1 MLEIEISK
9 IRDDSLVD
17 SLRQLCKLRSDF
29 KCCVYAMMMIDE
41 LLKAK
46 NFGKAANN
54 IQLQMCEHKDPVIEL
69 NNKVQYD
76 DSLESCMA
84 DTHVFETLSVINY
97 KCFEDIPEELTE
109 SLKGLVVFESTDV
122 LALML

>member
-29 KCCVYAMMMIDE
+29 KCSVYAMMMIDQI
-41 LLKAK
+41 LKAK
-46 NFGKAANN
+46 NFGKAVDN
-54 IQLQMCEHKDPVIEL
+54 IQMQLCEHKDPVIEH

-84 DTHVFETLSVINY
+84 DTHVFENLSVITY
-97 KCFEDIPEELTE
+97 KCFEPVTQELE
-109 SLKGLVVFESTDV
+109 ASLKGVVVFEDQNV